1 MELKCISIH
10 PPCVKKEEK
19 HMIKIRKC
27 ADTTTTWA
35 ELRDAVH
42 AGSSPLNVGDE
53 IDIVL
58 KTGEKVML
66 VCERVGHRRVTF
78 FTKNLLEDTHCM
90 NENWKAKNGERLGT
104 MEAYLGKLFY
114 LLPDDL
120 QEVVTEPL
128 RLLREK
134 EVFGKNIYGN
144 EEVCEVLPR
153 YSEKENRVKT
163 LNGVAF
169 PYWLASPSASY
180 STDFCSVSS
189 DGSSCYSAASLG
201 SGVCFGFDI

>member
-1 MELKCISIH
+1 
-10 PPCVKKEEK
+10 
-19 HMIKIRKC
+19 MIKIRKC
-27 ADTTTTWA
+27 ADKITTWA

-42 AGSSPLNVGDE
+42 AGSNPLNVGDE

-58 KTGEKVML
+58 KTGEKVTL
-66 VCERVGHRRVTF
+66 VCERAGHRSATF
-78 FTKNLLEDTHCM
+78 FMKNLLEDTHCM
-90 NENWKAKNGERLGT
+90 NENWKAKNGEQLGT
-104 MEAYLGKLFY
+104 MEAYLDKLFR

-163 LNGVAF
+163 LNGVPF
-169 PYWLASPSASY
+169 PYWLASPYASS
-180 STDFCSVSS
+180 STSFCSVYS
-189 DGSSCYSAASLG
+189 DGSSGHNNANISY
-201 SGVCFGFDI
+201 GVCFGFDV

>member
-1 MELKCISIH
+1 MIEIKKNSTLK
-10 PPCVKKEEK
+10 
-19 HMIKIRKC
+19 
-27 ADTTTTWA
+27 TTWA
-35 ELRDAVH
+35 ELKDDIEA
-42 AGSSPLNVGDE
+42 ASNPLNVGDE

-58 KTGEKVML
+58 KTGEKVTL
-66 VCERVGHRRVTF
+66 VCERAGHISATF

-90 NENWKAKNGERLGT
+90 SVNWAAKNGEQLST
-104 MEAYLGKLFY
+104 MEAYLGKLFR

-144 EEVCEVLPR
+144 EEVCEVLHR

-163 LNGVAF
+163 LNGVSF
-169 PYWLASPSASY
+169 PYWLASPSATY
-180 STDFCSVSS
+180 ATGFCYVYS
-189 DGSSCYSAASLG
+189 DGSSYAADAGASY
-201 SGVCFGFDI
+201 GVCFGFDI

>member
-1 MELKCISIH
+1 
-10 PPCVKKEEK
+10 
-19 HMIKIRKC
+19 MIEIRKC
-27 ADTTTTWA
+27 NDMMTTWA
-35 ELRDAVH
+35 ELKDNIR
-42 AGSSPLNVGDE
+42 AGSSLLNVGDE

-58 KTGEKVML
+58 KTGETVTL
-66 VCERVGHRRVTF
+66 VCERAWHRSATF
-78 FTKNLLEDTHCM
+78 FTKNLLGDTHCM
-90 NENWKAKNGERLGT
+90 NENWIAKNGEQLST
-104 MEAYLGKLFY
+104 MEAYLGKLFR

-163 LNGVAF
+163 LNGVPF
-169 PYWLASPSASY
+169 PYWLASPHA
-180 STDFCSVSS
+180 TNAANFCSVSG
-189 DGSSCYSAASLG
+189 DGSSSNDDASN
-201 SGVCFGFDI
+201 SNGVCFGFDI

>member
-1 MELKCISIH
+1 MELKYISI
-10 PPCVKKEEK
+10 
-19 HMIKIRKC
+19 
-27 ADTTTTWA
+27 TTWA

-42 AGSSPLNVGDE
+42 AGSSSLNVGDE

-58 KTGEKVML
+58 KTGEKVTL
-66 VCERVGHRRVTF
+66 VCERAGHRSATF

-90 NENWKAKNGERLGT
+90 NENWRGKNGEQLGT
-104 MEAYLGKLFY
+104 MEAYLGKLFR

-134 EVFGKNIYGN
+134 EVFGENNYGN
-144 EEVCEVLPR
+144 EEACEALPR

-163 LNGVAF
+163 LNGVPF
-169 PYWLASPSASY
+169 PYWLASPYATSATFFCYVTGNGSGDFAHASY
-180 STDFCSVSS
+180 SN
-189 DGSSCYSAASLG
+189 
-201 SGVCFGFDI
+201 GVCFGFDI

>member
-1 MELKCISIH
+1 
-10 PPCVKKEEK
+10 
-19 HMIKIRKC
+19 MIEIRKYN
-27 ADTTTTWA
+27 DMMTTWA
-35 ELRDAVH
+35 ELKDAIR
-42 AGSSPLNVGDE
+42 AGSSLLNVGDE

-58 KTGEKVML
+58 KTGEKVTL
-66 VCERVGHRRVTF
+66 VCERAGHRSATF

-90 NENWKAKNGERLGT
+90 SVNWAAKNGEQLST
-104 MEAYLGKLFY
+104 MEAYLGKLFR

-144 EEVCEVLPR
+144 EEVCEVLHR

-163 LNGVAF
+163 LNGVPF
-169 PYWLASPSASY
+169 PYWLATPDA
-180 STDFCSVSS
+180 TNAAGFCGVDS
-189 DGSSCYSAASLG
+189 DGSSYYSGAST
-201 SGVCFGFDI
+201 SRGVCFGFDI

>member
-1 MELKCISIH
+1 
-10 PPCVKKEEK
+10 
-19 HMIKIRKC
+19 MIKIKKNC
-27 ADTTTTWA
+27 TLETTWA
-35 ELRDAVH
+35 ELKEDIEA
-42 AGSSPLNVGDE
+42 ASNPLNVGDE

-58 KTGEKVML
+58 KTGEKVTL
-66 VCERVGHRRVTF
+66 VCERAGHRSATF

-90 NENWKAKNGERLGT
+90 NENWKAKNGEQLST
-104 MEAYLGKLFY
+104 MEAYLGKLFR

-134 EVFGKNIYGN
+134 EVFGKNNYGN
-144 EEVCEVLPR
+144 EELCEALPR

-169 PYWLASPSASY
+169 PYWLASLFASDAA
-180 STDFCSVSS
+180 SFCLVLS
-189 DGSSCYSAASLG
+189 DGSSSSYLANSSY
-201 SGVCFGFDI
+201 GVCFGFDI

>member
-1 MELKCISIH
+1 MIEIKKNSTLK
-10 PPCVKKEEK
+10 
-19 HMIKIRKC
+19 
-27 ADTTTTWA
+27 TTWA
-35 ELRDAVH
+35 ELKDDIEA
-42 AGSSPLNVGDE
+42 ASNPLNVGDE

-58 KTGEKVML
+58 KTGEKVTL
-66 VCERVGHRRVTF
+66 VCERAGHRSATF

-90 NENWKAKNGERLGT
+90 SVNWAAKNGEQLST
-104 MEAYLGKLFY
+104 MEAYLSKLFR

-163 LNGVAF
+163 LNGVPF
-169 PYWLASPSASY
+169 PYWLATPYASG
-180 STDFCSVSS
+180 STSFCSVRS
-189 DGSSCYSAASLG
+189 DGSSYYYGVSYCR
-201 SGVCFGFDI
+201 GVCFGFDI